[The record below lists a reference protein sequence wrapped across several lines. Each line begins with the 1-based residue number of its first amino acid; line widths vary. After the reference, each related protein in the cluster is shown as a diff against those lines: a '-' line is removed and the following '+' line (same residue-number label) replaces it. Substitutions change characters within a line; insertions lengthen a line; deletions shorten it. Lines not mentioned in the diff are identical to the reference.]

1 MRLFPLLS
9 GILVREAH
17 ADHETATANLPTG
30 NAVTGETVTD
40 DTVTSI
46 IDVCPADKAII
57 EVTCHEDLTI
67 ELASMYSHPH
77 H

>member
-9 GILVREAH
+9 GIMVREAH
-17 ADHETATANLPTG
+17 ADETSTANWPTD
-30 NAVTGETVTD
+30 NAVTGETVA
-40 DTVTSI
+40 SI
-46 IDVCPADKAII
+46 IDICPADKAII

-67 ELASMYSHPH
+67 ELASMYCH

>member
-9 GILVREAH
+9 GIMVREAH
-17 ADHETATANLPTG
+17 ADETVTANWPTG

-46 IDVCPADKAII
+46 IDICPADKAII

-67 ELASMYSHPH
+67 ELASMYCHPH

>member
-1 MRLFPLLS
+1 MRLFPLLL
-9 GILVREAH
+9 GIQMREAH
-17 ADHETATANLPTG
+17 ADETSTANWPTG

-46 IDVCPADKAII
+46 IDICPADKAII
-57 EVTCHEDLTI
+57 GVTCHEDLTI
-67 ELASMYSHPH
+67 ELASMFRHPH